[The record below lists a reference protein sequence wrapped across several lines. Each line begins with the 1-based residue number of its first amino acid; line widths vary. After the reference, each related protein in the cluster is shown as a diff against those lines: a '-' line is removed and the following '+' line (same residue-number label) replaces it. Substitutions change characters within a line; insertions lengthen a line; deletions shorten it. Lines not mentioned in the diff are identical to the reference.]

1 MTMITDLSLD
11 LVEEILSKVPLTS
24 LKAVKSTCKR
34 WNTLSKDE
42 SFTKKHSAEEFPAF
56 LNFDYCCSQRR
67 FSVHR
72 IHYNIED
79 LPCIKEI
86 GKLHSPIKL
95 HILHQ
100 CDGLLL
106 GHAEDKLVVWNPS
119 LAQTRW
125 IELRNKRSVYKRRG
139 LGRCAIGYDNNK
151 NHKVLVRFY
160 DVYDNNITN
169 VKHEIYDFKSSS
181 WRGHDIINPKRIRER
196 GVSVKG
202 NNYFVVEG
210 KLLGFDF
217 TKERFG
223 PFMDLP
229 FESSDDFEYDRI
241 PYSCVRGDQLAVL
254 FQRHLCDL
262 VIWITTKIEPDAVS
276 WSNFFKFDLKP
287 FLGFDHGFKVRS
299 FFIDKEKKIGVV
311 CGTELKSH
319 INEEKCYVVGEDGC
333 YQAKTGKQYVFSYV
347 PSWVQIQ
354 VPSSCGKRKGR
365 DC

>member
-42 SFTKKHSAEEFPAF
+42 SFTKKHSAKEFPLF
-56 LNFDYCCSQRR
+56 LTFDYYFSQRR
-67 FSVHR
+67 FNVHR
-72 IHYNIED
+72 IHYNTKD

-95 HILHQ
+95 HILHH
-100 CDGLLL
+100 CGGLLL
-106 GHAEDKLVVWNPS
+106 GYAEEKLVVWNPS

-125 IELRNKRSVYKRRG
+125 IELRNKRRG
-139 LGRCAIGYDNNK
+139 LGQCAIGYDNNK

-160 DVYDNNITN
+160 NVHENNIIN
-169 VKHEIYDFKSSS
+169 EHEIRHGIYDFKSSS
-181 WRGHDIINPKRIRER
+181 WRGHDIPNPKRLRER

-202 NNYFVVEG
+202 DNYFVVDG

-241 PYSCVRGDQLAVL
+241 PYSCVRGEQLAVL

-262 VIWITTKIEPDAVS
+262 VIWITTKIEPDTVS
-276 WSNFFKFDLKP
+276 WSNFFKVDLKP
-287 FLGFDHGFKVRS
+287 FLGFDHWFKVRS
-299 FFIDKEKKIGVV
+299 FVIDKEKKIGVV

-319 INEEKCYVVGEDGC
+319 INEEKCYVVEEDGC

-347 PSWVQIQ
+347 PSSVQIQ

-365 DC
+365 DY

>member
-42 SFTKKHSAEEFPAF
+42 SFTKKHSAKEFPLF
-56 LNFDYCCSQRR
+56 LTFDYYFSQRR
-67 FSVHR
+67 FNVHR
-72 IHYNIED
+72 IHYNTKD

-95 HILHQ
+95 HIVHH
-100 CDGLLL
+100 CGGLLL
-106 GHAEDKLVVWNPS
+106 GYAEEKLVVWNPS

-125 IELRNKRSVYKRRG
+125 IELRNKRRG
-139 LGRCAIGYDNNK
+139 LGQCAIGYDNNK

-160 DVYDNNITN
+160 NVHENNIIN
-169 VKHEIYDFKSSS
+169 EHEIRHEIYDFKSSS
-181 WRGHDIINPKRIRER
+181 WRGHDIPNPKRLRER

-202 NNYFVVEG
+202 DNYFVVDG

-241 PYSCVRGDQLAVL
+241 PYSCVRGEQLAVL

-262 VIWITTKIEPDAVS
+262 VIWIITKIEPDTVS
-276 WSNFFKFDLKP
+276 WSNFFKVDLKP
-287 FLGFDHGFKVRS
+287 FLGFDHWF
-299 FFIDKEKKIGVV
+299 
-311 CGTELKSH
+311 C
-319 INEEKCYVVGEDGC
+319 
-333 YQAKTGKQYVFSYV
+333 
-347 PSWVQIQ
+347 
-354 VPSSCGKRKGR
+354 
-365 DC
+365 